1 MQVKSKKK
9 AQKTRSRFDIFM
21 LFYSTEADCIFEE
34 IRQLSK
40 TDSLKWLTLVWPE
53 L

>member
-34 IRQLSK
+34 IKDNLVR
-40 TDSLKWLTLVWPE
+40 LTLWND
-53 L
+53 